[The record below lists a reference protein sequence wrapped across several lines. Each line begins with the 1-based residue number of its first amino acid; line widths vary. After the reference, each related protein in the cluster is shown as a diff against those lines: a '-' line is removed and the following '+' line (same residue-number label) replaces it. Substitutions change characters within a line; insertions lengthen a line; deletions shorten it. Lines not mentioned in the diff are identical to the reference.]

1 MYSPEIA
8 DRQVGM
14 TSIFRS
20 RNAKPETV
28 DEELEAA
35 PAPEVRKTEHSKRMA
50 LYAFL
55 GVFLAVMVSSVGYLA
70 YRRSS
75 MPAAPKQIAAV
86 SPAPVPASAPVP
98 APVQKSPDPV
108 PVPVSPSTAV
118 AGPAAKPANPLPAPV
133 PASPPPVAT
142 PTPKPP
148 VVSPPPASTEPV
160 APVVLPGPEWEK
172 PQANR
177 TYLQIGSIEKGVAEV
192 LAEGLR
198 IRGLRA
204 TVAPGV
210 TPKVYRIIVGPFE
223 SVPEMK
229 GVEKLLASM
238 GFQTFPRQFG
248 ADELRRLMQ
257 EASATA
263 SAPVSPPDVR
273 R

>member
-1 MYSPEIA
+1 
-8 DRQVGM
+8 M

-20 RNAKPETV
+20 RTAKPETV

-35 PAPEVRKTEHSKRMA
+35 PTPEVRKSEHSKRMA

-55 GVFLAVMVSSVGYLA
+55 GVFLAVMVSSVGYLV
-70 YRRSS
+70 YRRSATTAV
-75 MPAAPKQIAAV
+75 PPKQIAAV
-86 SPAPVPASAPVP
+86 VPPQ
-98 APVQKSPDPV
+98 APVQKSPEPV
-108 PVPVSPSTAV
+108 PVPPPAVAAPGPEVKPAAVSPV
-118 AGPAAKPANPLPAPV
+118 
-133 PASPPPVAT
+133 PPPVVA
-142 PTPKPP
+142 PTPKPAA
-148 VVSPPPASTEPV
+148 VAATPPASLEPV
-160 APVVLPGPEWEK
+160 APVVLPGPEWER

-177 TYLQIGSIEKGVAEV
+177 TYLQIGSIDKGVAEV
-192 LAEGLR
+192 LAQGLR

-204 TVAPGV
+204 TVVPGV

-223 SVPEMK
+223 SVPDTK
-229 GVEKLLASM
+229 NAEKVLSGM
-238 GFQTFPRQFG
+238 GFQSFPRQFG

>member
-8 DRQVGM
+8 DRWVGM

-28 DEELEAA
+28 DEELDPA

-50 LYAFL
+50 LFAFL

-75 MPAAPKQIAAV
+75 PAVPPKQIASL
-86 SPAPVPASAPVP
+86 SPAQMTAPP
-98 APVQKSPDPV
+98 LVQKSPDPV
-108 PVPVSPSTAV
+108 PAPPSVAV
-118 AGPAAKPANPLPAPV
+118 AEAAAKPVNPP
-133 PASPPPVAT
+133 PASPPVVA
-142 PTPKPP
+142 PTPKPA
-148 VVSPPPASTEPV
+148 VVAPPPASAEPV
-160 APVVLPGPEWEK
+160 APVVLPGPEWER

-192 LAEGLR
+192 LAQGLR

-229 GVEKLLASM
+229 GVEKMLAGM
-238 GFQTFPRQFG
+238 GFQTFPRQFS

>member
-1 MYSPEIA
+1 MYSPEFA
-8 DRQVGM
+8 DRWVGM

-28 DEELEAA
+28 DEELDPA
-35 PAPEVRKTEHSKRMA
+35 PAPEVRKTEQSKRMA
-50 LYAFL
+50 LFAFL

-75 MPAAPKQIAAV
+75 PAVPPKQIASV
-86 SPAPVPASAPVP
+86 SPAQTTAPM
-98 APVQKSPDPV
+98 PVQKSPDPV
-108 PVPVSPSTAV
+108 PAPAPPPAV
-118 AGPAAKPANPLPAPV
+118 VAEPAAKPANPA
-133 PASPPPVAT
+133 PASSPFAS
-142 PTPKPP
+142 PTPKPA
-148 VVSPPPASTEPV
+148 VVVPPPAASTEQPV

-192 LAEGLR
+192 LAQGLR

-229 GVEKLLASM
+229 GVEKMLAGM

-248 ADELRRLMQ
+248 AEELRRLMQ
-257 EASATA
+257 EATATA

>member
-8 DRQVGM
+8 DRWVGM

-28 DEELEAA
+28 DEELDPA
-35 PAPEVRKTEHSKRMA
+35 PAPEVRKTEHSKRLA

-55 GVFLAVMVSSVGYLA
+55 GVFLAVMVSSVGYLV

-75 MPAAPKQIAAV
+75 NVAPPRETVAV
-86 SPAPVPASAPVP
+86 QVP
-98 APVQKSPDPV
+98 APVQKTPDPV
-108 PVPVSPSTAV
+108 PVI
-118 AGPAAKPANPLPAPV
+118 
-133 PASPPPVAT
+133 PPVAT
-142 PTPKPP
+142 PEPTAKSATPPPAAPPAVTPTPKPA
-148 VVSPPPASTEPV
+148 VVAPPPASTELV
-160 APVVLPGPEWEK
+160 APVVLPGPEWER

-192 LAEGLR
+192 LAQGLR

-229 GVEKLLASM
+229 GVEKMLAGM
-238 GFQTFPRQFG
+238 GFQTFPRQFS